1 MKGGPPHRGVNRVW
15 QREGRNDRR
24 RVSGGP
30 RAGQPVDR
38 GRAEPLPRSRVESPP
53 GLGPGPGGGVECAE
67 RENEQLRGLVY
78 ENEKLRNRLE
88 GSEHESEQLR
98 EEVKQLRAG
107 TERHLREREEIADAL
122 TRGMTEAITR
132 LRTQAA

>member
-1 MKGGPPHRGVNRVW
+1 MIVGESQGVRAQVGRWIEDGQNSYLRAGARG
-15 QREGRNDRR
+15 DSPAR
-24 RVSGGP
+24 RVQAAPPGHYRGP
-30 RAGQPVDR
+30 RGAVEAG
-38 GRAEPLPRSRVESPP
+38 
-53 GLGPGPGGGVECAE
+53 E

-107 TERHLREREEIADAL
+107 TERPLREREEIADAL
-122 TRGMTEAITR
+122 TRVMNEAITR

>member
-1 MKGGPPHRGVNRVW
+1 MIVGESQEV
-15 QREGRNDRR
+15 REQ
-24 RVSGGP
+24 VS
-30 RAGQPVDR
+30 RWIEDGQSHYLGAV
-38 GRAEPLPRSRVESPP
+38 SRVLQDYDRLQAAVES
-53 GLGPGPGGGVECAE
+53 AE

-88 GSEHESEQLR
+88 SGEHESEQLR

-122 TRGMTEAITR
+122 TRVMNEAITR

>member
-1 MKGGPPHRGVNRVW
+1 MIVGESQEV
-15 QREGRNDRR
+15 REQ
-24 RVSGGP
+24 VS
-30 RAGQPVDR
+30 RWIEDGQNHYLGAV
-38 GRAEPLPRSRVESPP
+38 SRVLQDYDRLQGVVES
-53 GLGPGPGGGVECAE
+53 AE

-98 EEVKQLRAG
+98 EEAKQLRAG

-122 TRGMTEAITR
+122 TQVMNEAITR

>member
-1 MKGGPPHRGVNRVW
+1 MIVGETQEV
-15 QREGRNDRR
+15 REQ
-24 RVSGGP
+24 VS
-30 RAGQPVDR
+30 RWIEDGQNHYLGAV
-38 GRAEPLPRSRVESPP
+38 SRVLQDYDRLQAAVES
-53 GLGPGPGGGVECAE
+53 AE

-88 GSEHESEQLR
+88 SSDNESEQFR

-107 TERHLREREEIADAL
+107 TDRHLREREEIADAL
-122 TRGMTEAITR
+122 TRVMNEAITR

>member
-1 MKGGPPHRGVNRVW
+1 MIVGETQEV
-15 QREGRNDRR
+15 REQ
-24 RVSGGP
+24 VS
-30 RAGQPVDR
+30 RWIEDGQNHYLGAV
-38 GRAEPLPRSRVESPP
+38 SRVLQDYDRLQAAVES
-53 GLGPGPGGGVECAE
+53 AE

-88 GSEHESEQLR
+88 SSDNESEQLR

-107 TERHLREREEIADAL
+107 TDRHLREREEIADAL
-122 TRGMTEAITR
+122 TRVMNEAITR

>member
-1 MKGGPPHRGVNRVW
+1 MIVGESQGV
-15 QREGRNDRR
+15 REQVGRWIEDGQNHYLGAMSRILQDFDRLQA
-24 RVSGGP
+24 S
-30 RAGQPVDR
+30 
-38 GRAEPLPRSRVESPP
+38 VES
-53 GLGPGPGGGVECAE
+53 AE

-88 GSEHESEQLR
+88 GSEHESEQFR

-107 TERHLREREEIADAL
+107 AERHVREREEVADAL
-122 TRGMTEAITR
+122 TRVMNEAITR

>member
-1 MKGGPPHRGVNRVW
+1 MIVGESQGV
-15 QREGRNDRR
+15 REQ
-24 RVSGGP
+24 VS
-30 RAGQPVDR
+30 RWIEDGQNHYLGAV
-38 GRAEPLPRSRVESPP
+38 SRVLQDYDRLQGAVES
-53 GLGPGPGGGVECAE
+53 AE

-98 EEVKQLRAG
+98 EE
-107 TERHLREREEIADAL
+107 EEIADAL
-122 TRGMTEAITR
+122 TRVMNEAITR